1 MTLRTYSTG
10 PEESLQRWPVATNP
24 NQAWI
29 WSCRR
34 IACLS
39 REQSCRSGDERISI
53 IKLLVE
59 SRSYIQEA
67 HRMRSLL
74 GIIFCSIHLITRFS
88 YFPEAASRDR
98 TEKKARLLALD
109 LVHSGPS
116 IPSIPFPKR
125 GVDLNSFHQVIR
137 TLLFLFC
144 VTRFMA
150 AAIVPELTV
159 DKPQEC
165 HQHRCLDNPRHS
177 GGIHS

>member
-1 MTLRTYSTG
+1 
-10 PEESLQRWPVATNP
+10 
-24 NQAWI
+24 
-29 WSCRR
+29 
-34 IACLS
+34 
-39 REQSCRSGDERISI
+39 
-53 IKLLVE
+53 
-59 SRSYIQEA
+59 
-67 HRMRSLL
+67 MRSLL

-125 GVDLNSFHQVIR
+125 GVDLNSFHQ
-137 TLLFLFC
+137 
-144 VTRFMA
+144 
-150 AAIVPELTV
+150 
-159 DKPQEC
+159 PQEC